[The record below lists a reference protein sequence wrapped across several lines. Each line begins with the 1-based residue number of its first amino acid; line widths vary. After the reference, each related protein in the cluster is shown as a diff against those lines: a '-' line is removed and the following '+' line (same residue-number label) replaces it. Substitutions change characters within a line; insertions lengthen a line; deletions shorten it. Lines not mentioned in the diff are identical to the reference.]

1 MRAEVRKCGN
11 GEGGSVEK
19 VTTAIGVR
27 VRTRRLP
34 GERGMMRAA
43 GLREWSVSKPCKGGG
58 RKGGKGDDG
67 SWRQGKNQE
76 IAQRKGNDEGR
87 WPQEWSVSKPCK
99 GFLLQRGGRKRG
111 KGDDGRWRQGKNQ
124 EISRRKGSDEG
135 SSRQEWSVSK
145 PCKGEGG
152 KVEKVTTAAGVRAG
166 QGKNQEQGDDDMM
179 MTAVGVRSGAT
190 QWSSA
195 V

>member
-1 MRAEVRKCGN
+1 M
-11 GEGGSVEK
+11 
-19 VTTAIGVR
+19 
-27 VRTRRLP
+27 
-34 GERGMMRAA
+34 
-43 GLREWSVSKPCKGGG
+43 
-58 RKGGKGDDG
+58 
-67 SWRQGKNQE
+67 
-76 IAQRKGNDEGR
+76 
-87 WPQEWSVSKPCK
+87 
-99 GFLLQRGGRKRG
+99 QRGGRKRG